1 MTTNLK
7 KRGNGFVSL
16 SNMCMSMYNYVQ
28 EKDMPE
34 AIAKVIAQSVLTSK
48 PTAWEGAEHGLQ
60 SHFAKIIA
68 RTRRGSADDL
78 VIHGFIT
85 RGIPGSAYAV
95 MQKLTG
101 LSQEVMARSAG
112 ISRNTVSKR
121 IASKRLPTNES
132 AALFKMAEA
141 FAEAALVLEDADVA
155 KTWMSAPNAALGNQ
169 RPLDLLETTAGERLV
184 YRELAAIEHGLP
196 V

>member
-1 MTTNLK
+1 
-7 KRGNGFVSL
+7 
-16 SNMCMSMYNYVQ
+16 
-28 EKDMPE
+28 MPE

-48 PTAWEGAEHGLQ
+48 PTTWGRAQQGLQ
-60 SHFAKIIA
+60 AHFAKITQRATA
-68 RTRRGSADDL
+68 RTRRGSTDDL
-78 VIHGFIT
+78 VIHKFIT

-95 MQKLTG
+95 MQRLTG
-101 LSQEVMARSAG
+101 LSQDVMAKSAG

-121 IASKRLPTNES
+121 IGSKRLPTNES

-155 KTWMSAPNAALGNQ
+155 KTWMSAPNASLGNQ